1 MQICSDSEH
10 WWAGYKQDA
19 DRFTI
24 IYREFTKM
32 AVLESYFE
40 SKVRS
45 RPELQAN
52 NYNNIN
58 KWRDGVIPNALDMQK
73 TS

>member
-1 MQICSDSEH
+1 
-10 WWAGYKQDA
+10 
-19 DRFTI
+19 
-24 IYREFTKM
+24 M